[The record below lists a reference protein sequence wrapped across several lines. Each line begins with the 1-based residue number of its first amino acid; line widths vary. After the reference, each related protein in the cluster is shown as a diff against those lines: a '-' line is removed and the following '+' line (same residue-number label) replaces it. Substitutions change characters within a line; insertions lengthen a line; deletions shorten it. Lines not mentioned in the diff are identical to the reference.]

1 MSSSVLVQS
10 VVMIV
15 LFSFIHMS
23 SSARI
28 ELFDHRDHRGTKL
41 VGMET
46 YICTI
51 FIFDFYSYLD
61 RSLGDRDGSCY
72 NVDDWA
78 NDRASSINTHGGCFT
93 IYEHKD
99 CHGDSRR
106 IQLGGG
112 CHHQNFEDCGF
123 NDKLSSYRLCW

>member
-78 NDRASSINTHGGCFT
+78 NDRASSINTHGGRFT